1 MDDEPRASAVN
12 HRPSAI
18 DHRLPSHTPRPFF
31 LAVTEVPGG
40 GYRHGTQVGAASLLI
55 HTGVIGLLCVLAGGS
70 PSRPAARQP
79 PSHFTRL
86 VAPYLGRKPV
96 KGGEGGGGRSPLP
109 SSFGEAPRFARTQFV
124 PPSPRISP
132 ESYKLLMEPTLL
144 GPPDAHLPSVD
155 ASLWG
160 DPTALPGPPSPGPG
174 CCGSIGSGHDH
185 SIGPN
190 VGPGPGGG
198 YKVVAAGLGVSA
210 PVPLYKVE
218 PEYSEEA
225 RKAKFQGTVVLEI
238 VIDEHGNPTNFRILN
253 PLGLGLDEKA
263 VEAVKQWR
271 FRPAMKNGKPV
282 AVVARI
288 DVSFRLL

>member
-1 MDDEPRASAVN
+1 MDE
-12 HRPSAI
+12 
-18 DHRLPSHTPRPFF
+18 TPRPFF
-31 LAVTEVPGG
+31 LAVAEVPGA
-40 GYRHGTQVGAASLLI
+40 GYRHGTQIGAASLLI
-55 HTGVIGLLCVLAGGS
+55 HAGIIALLCVLAGAR
-70 PSRPAARQP
+70 PSRPTATQR
-79 PSHFTRL
+79 PSRFTRL
-86 VAPYLGRKPV
+86 VAPHLGPKAA
-96 KGGEGGGGRSPLP
+96 EGGGGGGGSSPLP
-109 SSFGEAPRFARTQFV
+109 PSPGQAPPFARTQFV

-132 ESYKLLMEPTLL
+132 ESYRLLMAPTLV
-144 GPPDAHLPSVD
+144 GPPDVHLPPVD
-155 ASLWG
+155 ASIWG

-174 CCGSIGSGHDH
+174 CCGSIGTGRDH
-185 SIGPN
+185 GIGPEDGRPG

-238 VIDEHGNPTNFRILN
+238 VIDEHGNPTNFKILN

-263 VEAVKQWR
+263 VEAVRQWR
-271 FRPAMKNGKPV
+271 FRPATKNGKPV